1 MRWLCLSLSASLVAP
16 YTHVPIPQPLTHAP
30 IKSRYMSQTACA
42 ASSTWKLQS
51 LKMSTSAQAQLSGG
65 DDDAVYVAALEAA
78 AQKCLDEGC
87 PVDLLEEVV
96 AHLKAESLELTRRQQ
111 AMLILIGKL
120 DALATAPA
128 SKAVQSEIKK
138 WWEVSREPSPRQRT
152 TTGQGKRLATAKSQP
167 DTILLLILIRR
178 LVHVPSWRPRSMNN
192 GP

>member
-65 DDDAVYVAALEAA
+65 DDDAVYVAALEDA

-128 SKAVQSEIKK
+128 SKAGQSEIKK
-138 WWEVSREPSPRQRT
+138 MV
-152 TTGQGKRLATAKSQP
+152 GGLARAFTKTEDYHWPGEALGYSQKP
-167 DTILLLILIRR
+167 TRHD
-178 LVHVPSWRPRSMNN
+178 SFADFD
-192 GP
+192 

>member
-65 DDDAVYVAALEAA
+65 DDDAVYVAALEDS

-120 DALATAPA
+120 ESQVHLIACPA
-128 SKAVQSEIKK
+128 HSETF
-138 WWEVSREPSPRQRT
+138 PLT
-152 TTGQGKRLATAKSQP
+152 
-167 DTILLLILIRR
+167 LIRQFVFFAQ
-178 LVHVPSWRPRSMNN
+178 VHAMMFT
-192 GP
+192 